1 MQHAQPFTKVEEQ
14 LLWEREVFGTST
26 PKSLLN
32 AVFYLNGKNFCLRG
46 GEEHCHLAI
55 SQIVRQ
61 QHLNRYVYT
70 ETGSKNRKGTFTGKY
85 IPTKVVPIHG
95 SKEAGKRC
103 HVRVLD
109 VYLSKIPKL
118 AFEKEIFYLCP
129 IEVVSAGERMP

>member
-14 LLWEREVFGTST
+14 LLWEREVLGTST

-61 QHLNRYVYT
+61 QLPINMFT
-70 ETGSKNRKGTFTGKY
+70 QKQDQKTGKAHLPVS
-85 IPTKVVPIHG
+85 IFQ
-95 SKEAGKRC
+95 
-103 HVRVLD
+103 
-109 VYLSKIPKL
+109 PKS
-118 AFEKEIFYLCP
+118 FQFMDPRKQEKD
-129 IEVVSAGERMP
+129 AM